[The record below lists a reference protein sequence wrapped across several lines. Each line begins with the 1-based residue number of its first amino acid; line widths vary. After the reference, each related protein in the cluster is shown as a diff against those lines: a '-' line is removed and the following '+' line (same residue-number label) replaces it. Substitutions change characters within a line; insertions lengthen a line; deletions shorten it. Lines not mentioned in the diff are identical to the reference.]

1 VRHDP
6 NVPMDRLA
14 WNRLPGPYWFHYTTP
29 FASSMIVQ
37 ERAYIVGR
45 SKPAGLYVTKLQP
58 GELEDDALVRRLF
71 DGEYVIERVQ
81 SAVVLH
87 DDPEL
92 PFDRVGRSAYHY
104 KRAKGRV
111 IDLDGIVVGRAF
123 KQDGLWYY
131 DRALWDF

>member
-1 VRHDP
+1 
-6 NVPMDRLA
+6 M
-14 WNRLPGPYWFHYTTP
+14 
-29 FASSMIVQ
+29 
-37 ERAYIVGR
+37 
-45 SKPAGLYVTKLQP
+45 YVTNLQP

-92 PFDRVGRSAYHY
+92 PFDRVGRSAYYY
-104 KRAKGRV
+104 KRAKGKV

-123 KQDGLWYY
+123 KQDAKRRMAQFDGVALVFYIYQGGL
-131 DRALWDF
+131 RPFVKNSCVIVHEGVIQIGLFIRTMKMR